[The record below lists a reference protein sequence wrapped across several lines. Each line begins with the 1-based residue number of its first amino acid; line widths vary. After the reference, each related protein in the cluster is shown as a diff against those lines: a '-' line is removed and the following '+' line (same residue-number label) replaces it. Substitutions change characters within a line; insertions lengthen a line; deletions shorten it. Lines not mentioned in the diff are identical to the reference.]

1 MITASPDLV
10 SLARSQ
16 ILLLTQT
23 LGAGSS
29 TMYLTEEVAGDSPP
43 NLIEVVTYPNEAEAL
58 VLLDNPFLLPAA
70 AEQRAL
76 IRQGRLVLPLV
87 YEGTIMGIL
96 TTDRADRD
104 WTEAEQFK
112 VQQVANTLAIACALD
127 RRCQWLEEN
136 RRRAEVEQRDFIAT
150 LFHQLRNPLTAL
162 RTFAQLLLRRIL
174 PGDPNQK
181 IISGIMR
188 EASHIQDLLVQAEQE
203 TPMRLLEPASNL
215 TLLPAADLELIDL
228 IAVLEPVIT
237 SASAIATERKLHF
250 RTQIPQNIPPVWANA
265 AALREVL
272 SNLIDNAIKYTP
284 VGGTVHVEVRSD
296 SNCVQISVQDTGLGI
311 PESDMPHLFERN
323 FRGQQ
328 AQGDIL
334 GTGLGLAIAQ
344 NLIQKMQGE
353 IHVISQAGQ
362 GSTFTVVLKQMNQV
376 ELCI

>member
-1 MITASPDLV
+1 
-10 SLARSQ
+10 
-16 ILLLTQT
+16 
-23 LGAGSS
+23 
-29 TMYLTEEVAGDSPP
+29 MYLTEEVPGDSPP

-70 AEQRAL
+70 EEQRAL

-215 TLLPAADLELIDL
+215 ALLPAADLEFIDL
-228 IAVLEPVIT
+228 ISVLEPVIT
-237 SASAIATERKLHF
+237 SASAIAAEHKLHF
-250 RTQIPQNIPPVWANA
+250 RTQIPANIPPVTANA
-265 AALREVL
+265 VALREVL
-272 SNLIDNAIKYTP
+272 SNLVDNAIKYTP
-284 VGGTVHVEVRSD
+284 AGGTVYVEVRSD
-296 SNCVQISVQDTGLGI
+296 SNCVQISVQDTGFGI

-323 FRGQQ
+323 FRGRQ
-328 AQGDIL
+328 AKGDIS

-362 GSTFTVVLKQMNQV
+362 GSTFTVVLKST
-376 ELCI
+376 